1 MPQLSPAARKW
12 LQGFTEIERLQQE
25 IFTALGHMTNKADED
40 ETTLTNLV
48 KQQDLAI
55 RQLPFAQLNA
65 EDVAQLN
72 DKIALLQQNHQSL
85 INAISHQR
93 QALLDQSSQ
102 HKKAGRSI
110 KAYQRAQDL

>member
-1 MPQLSPAARKW
+1 MPQFSPAARKW

-25 IFTALGHMTNKADED
+25 IFTALSHMTADED

-55 RQLPFAQLNA
+55 RQLPFTQLNA

-85 INAISHQR
+85 IHAISHQR
-93 QALLDQSSQ
+93 QVLLDQSSQ